1 MKFISLQENL
11 KKGLN
16 IVGHATVKN
25 VNLPILNNIL
35 IKVEKGNIEL
45 ISTNLEIGVKH
56 SLRGKIEKD
65 GEFTVDSKLITDYV
79 NLLSGGEKIELEEK
93 NKELKIKAGNYK
105 TSIKGE
111 EAKDFPLIPTITEEF
126 SYTLNINDFRKSLS
140 QVVFS
145 VSNSENRVELTG
157 VLFTFGEKKLSL
169 AATDSYRLA
178 EKKVILK
185 ESLKKEEE
193 VVIVPAKTIQELLR
207 ILNNF
212 NFDEEVDSENDI
224 KISISD
230 NQILFTFDSV
240 SLISRLINGRY
251 PDYKQI
257 IPSKSQTE
265 ALINK
270 NEFIRAVKAVSLFSK
285 SGINDITVVFLK
297 NKISVSSFSGASGES
312 QAEVLANIEG
322 SENEITI
329 NYRYLLDGLNNMD
342 DENVVVKVLNNNTP
356 CLIKPEKEDDYLYIV
371 MPIKQ

>member
-35 IKVEKGNIEL
+35 IKVKDGNIEFT
-45 ISTNLEIGVKH
+45 STNLEIGVKH
-56 SLRGKIEKD
+56 TLRGKIEKD
-65 GEFTVDSKLITDYV
+65 GEFTVDSKLVTDYV
-79 NLLSGGEKIELEEK
+79 NLLTSGEKIEIEEK
-93 NKELKIKAGNYK
+93 GKELKIKAGNYK

-111 EAKDFPLIPTITEEF
+111 EAKDFPLIPTISEEN
-126 SYTLNINDFRKSLS
+126 SYTLDINDLKKSLS

-145 VSNSENRVELTG
+145 VSNSENRMELTG
-157 VLFTFGEKKLSL
+157 VLFSFNNNKLNL

-178 EKKVILK
+178 EKEVKIK
-185 ESLKKEEE
+185 QNSKKEEE

-212 NFDEEVDSENDI
+212 NFGEEVDGENDI
-224 KISISD
+224 QISISD

-257 IPSKSQTE
+257 IPSKSQTK
-265 ALINK
+265 AIVNK
-270 NEFIRAVKAVSLFSK
+270 NEFVRAVKAVSLFSK
-285 SGINDITVVFLK
+285 TGINDITIVFLN

-312 QAEVLANIEG
+312 QAEVSAEIEG
-322 SENEITI
+322 IENEITI
-329 NYRYLLDGLNNMD
+329 NYRYLLDGLNNID
-342 DENVVVKVLNNNTP
+342 EENVLIEVLNNNTP
-356 CLIKPEKEDDYLYIV
+356 CVIKPQKENDYLYIV